1 MMAEMPTIAPRNLAQ
16 AMRDVVETHTVIRD
30 NIRARADE
38 IAALREAD
46 DRRRTSEN
54 GLGYKAP

>member
-1 MMAEMPTIAPRNLAQ
+1 MMAEMPNVAPRNLAQ

-30 NIRARADE
+30 NIRERAAE

-46 DRRRTSEN
+46 DKRRSSEN
-54 GLGYKAP
+54 ALGYKG

>member
-1 MMAEMPTIAPRNLAQ
+1 MAEMPTIAPRNLAQ
-16 AMRDVVETHTVIRD
+16 AMRAVVETHTVIRD

-46 DRRRTSEN
+46 DKRRSVEN
-54 GLGYKAP
+54 GLGYKGP